1 MERNP
6 KRAWRR
12 KQIKRKWHKRLRD
25 LYFYSEYSHND
36 FHGVKKFKSWKELK
50 SLDWANIYKTTGT
63 PCSCWMCSYPHYNR
77 LDYKKESKRIVKE
90 ALED

>member
-25 LYFYSEYSHND
+25 FYFYSAYSHND

-50 SLDWANIYKTTGT
+50 SLDWANIYKPRVLHVVVGCVRILITIVLIIRR
-63 PCSCWMCSYPHYNR
+63 SQ
-77 LDYKKESKRIVKE
+77 KE
-90 ALED
+90 L

>member
-12 KQIKRKWHKRLRD
+12 KQIKRKWYKRLRD
-25 LYFYSEYSHND
+25 LYFYSGYSHND

-63 PCSCWMCSYPHYNR
+63 PCSCR
-77 LDYKKESKRIVKE
+77 LCTGERYSRLHFSQETKRIIKE
-90 ALED
+90 ELFD